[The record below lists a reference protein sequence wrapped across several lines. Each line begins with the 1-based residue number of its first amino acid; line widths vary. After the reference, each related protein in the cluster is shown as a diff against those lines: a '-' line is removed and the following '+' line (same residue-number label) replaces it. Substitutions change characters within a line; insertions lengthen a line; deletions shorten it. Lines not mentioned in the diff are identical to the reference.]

1 MSKTV
6 YKKWGQEIWLHN
18 EPDYCFKILVFNPNS
33 KFSLHFHIKKRETWY
48 CVEGSFAL
56 TRIDPKIAKRTIQS
70 FSKGDHITIEPGTP
84 HQLIAGPN
92 GGTIAEA
99 STQHFDSDS
108 YRIEPGDSQCSYP
121 QENTTTTTD
130 G

>member
-6 YKKWGQEIWLHN
+6 YKNWGREIWLHN
-18 EPDYCFKILVFNPNS
+18 QPDYCFKLLFFNPNA

-48 CVEGSFAL
+48 CVEGNFTMIAIDTDTAQRV
-56 TRIDPKIAKRTIQS
+56 TRE
-70 FSKGDHITIEPGTP
+70 FNKGQHVTLEPGTP
-84 HQLIAGPN
+84 HQLIAGPK
-92 GGTIAEA
+92 GGLIAEA
-99 STQHFDSDS
+99 STQHFDYDS
-108 YRIEPGDSQCSYP
+108 YRVEPGDSQCSPP